1 MDKLEV
7 HETGK
12 LPRDA
17 KVIIGIPDAGL
28 VGLIS
33 ASHLIESLSMEEVAS
48 FDSEAFPPIVVVHD
62 GEPKS
67 PMRAYSKGDLVV
79 VISEIAIQLPSVR
92 EVVRDLVS
100 WIDGMGGALSI
111 SLSGAPVPNRVDI
124 DTPKVYGVSINI
136 KDDLLSK
143 IGVDRLQEVMLVG
156 PYAAVLE
163 ACRKAGTHNL
173 TLLAQSHLQ
182 YPDPGAAAE
191 ALKAASGIIG
201 RKIDVQPL
209 MEKAEEIRVR
219 LRDVMRST
227 EKVMRE
233 SGKERE
239 YELPSMYV

>member
-1 MDKLEV
+1 MGKLEIQ
-7 HETGK
+7 ETGK
-12 LPRDA
+12 VPRNA

-48 FDSEAFPPIVVVHD
+48 FDSEAFPPMVVLHD
-62 GEPKS
+62 GAAKS

-79 VISEIAIQLPSVR
+79 VISEIAIQLPSLR
-92 EVVRDLVS
+92 EVVRDLVN
-100 WIDGMGGALSI
+100 WIGGAGAAFSI

-124 DTPKVYGVSINI
+124 DTPKVFGVSINI

-143 IGVDRLQEVMLVG
+143 MGVDRLQDAMLVG
-156 PYAAVLE
+156 PYAAILE
-163 ACRKAGTHNL
+163 ACRKTGAPNL

-191 ALKAASGIIG
+191 VLKAASSIVGT
-201 RKIDVQPL
+201 IDVQPL
-209 MEKAEEIRVR
+209 MEKAEEIRVK
-219 LRDVMRST
+219 LRDVMRNT
-227 EKVMRE
+227 EKVMRD